1 VVTGDVSAGRRGR
14 KQRKPSNPDGA
25 MTLMEHLREFQTR
38 LFRAVLGIL
47 AGSAIAWLFYD
58 KLFRFVEAPFNL
70 VVDEAKAQGKT
81 VVLSVSGVT
90 DAFTLQL
97 QVVVVAGLVL
107 SSPIWLYQLWR
118 FLAPGLHGSER
129 KWAYGFVAAAT
140 PLFLMGAA
148 IAYKAMPQLLHLLLG
163 FTPENVANIINVNE
177 YLGFIIQTM
186 LFFGIGCLVPL
197 ILVMLNFAG
206 VLSAKRVLKSW
217 RWLVVFCLTFAAIA
231 TPTPDPFTML
241 MVALPFMA
249 IVFVALLV
257 MVANDA
263 RRARKQRREGF
274 GPLSDD
280 EASTLPEQIID
291 PDDLRPSPLDVTPN
305 DDIT

>member
-1 VVTGDVSAGRRGR
+1 MVAGDVSAGRRGR
-14 KQRKPSNPDGA
+14 RSGKPSNPDGA

-47 AGSAIAWLFYD
+47 AGSIIAWIFYD
-58 KLFRFVEAPFNL
+58 QLFHYVEAPFNL
-70 VVDEAKAQGKT
+70 VVEEAKAQGKT

-97 QVVVVAGLVL
+97 QIVVVAGLVI
-107 SSPIWLYQLWR
+107 SAPIWLYQLWR
-118 FLAPGLHGSER
+118 FLAPGLQGNEK

-140 PLFLMGAA
+140 PLFLFGAA
-148 IAYKAMPQLLHLLLG
+148 VAYKAMPQLLHLLLG
-163 FTPENVANIINVNE
+163 FTPENVANIINVND

-186 LFFGIGCLVPL
+186 LFFGIGCLIPL

-206 VLSAKRVLKSW
+206 VLSAKRVLRSW
-217 RWLVVFCLTFAAIA
+217 RWLVVFCLTFAAVA

-249 IVFVALLV
+249 IVFVALAVMLV
-257 MVANDA
+257 NDA
-263 RRARKQRREGF
+263 RRARKARRDGF

-291 PDDLRPSPLDVTPN
+291 PDDLRPSPLD
-305 DDIT
+305 DDTT

>member
-1 VVTGDVSAGRRGR
+1 VVAGDVSSGRRGR
-14 KQRKPSNPDGA
+14 SRKQSNPDGA

-47 AGSAIAWLFYD
+47 AGSIVAWIFYD
-58 KLFRFVEAPFNL
+58 QLFHFVEEPFNL
-70 VVDEAKAQGKT
+70 VVEQAKAQGKT
-81 VVLSVSGVT
+81 VVLSVTGVT

-97 QVVVVAGLVL
+97 QIVAVAGLII

-118 FLAPGLHGSER
+118 FLAPGLHGNEKR
-129 KWAYGFVAAAT
+129 WAYGFVLAAT
-140 PLFLMGAA
+140 PLFLFGASV
-148 IAYKAMPQLLHLLLG
+148 AYSAMPQLLHLLLG
-163 FTPENVANIINVNE
+163 FTPENVANIINVND

-186 LFFGIGCLVPL
+186 LFFGIGMLIPL

-206 VLSAKRVLKSW
+206 VLSSRRVLKSW
-217 RWLVVFCLTFAAIA
+217 RWLVVFCLTFAAVA

-241 MVALPFMA
+241 LVALPFMA
-249 IVFVALLV
+249 IVFAALAVMLV
-257 MVANDA
+257 NDA
-263 RRARKQRREGF
+263 RRARKAKREGF

-280 EASTLPEQIID
+280 EASALPEQILD
-291 PDDLRPSPLDVTPN
+291 PTDLAAGPLD